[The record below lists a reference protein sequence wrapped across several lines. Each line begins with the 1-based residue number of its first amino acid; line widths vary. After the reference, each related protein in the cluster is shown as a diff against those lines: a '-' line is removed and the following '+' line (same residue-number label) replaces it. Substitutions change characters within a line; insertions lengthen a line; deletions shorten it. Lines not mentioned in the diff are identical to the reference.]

1 MLAAMPGA
9 SAICERVLQCRV
21 SYYED
26 AAVRTA
32 RRHIFSLVRL
42 RDTVL
47 RTSGVTRRSHRFV
60 RKRKRGA
67 ERGNLCL
74 QILHLN
80 VVKHCKR
87 LLLQT
92 ARPVVVRGGL
102 VPIRLILKRAASAI
116 TAVRHPTDG

>member
-1 MLAAMPGA
+1 M
-9 SAICERVLQCRV
+9 
-21 SYYED
+21 
-26 AAVRTA
+26 RTA

-74 QILHLN
+74 QILYLN

-92 ARPVVVRGGL
+92 ARPVVV
-102 VPIRLILKRAASAI
+102 PIRLILKRATSAI